1 MPHPLLCCTVRG
13 MLGLRTGEI
22 LFIGFILVVVFSAAR
37 MGQLGNAVGK
47 FVYSFK
53 KASKGEDFV
62 DVKPLPPSG
71 SRHGTTDAEF
81 TDSKSKRS

>member
-1 MPHPLLCCTVRG
+1 MFG
-13 MLGLRTGEI
+13 LGLGEMI
-22 LFIGFILVVVFSAAR
+22 VLGFILVVVFSASR

-62 DVKPLPPSG
+62 DVKPLPPN
-71 SRHGTTDAEF
+71 SRRGTTDADY
-81 TDSKSKRS
+81 TDPKKG

>member
-1 MPHPLLCCTVRG
+1 

-22 LFIGFILVVVFSAAR
+22 LFIAFILVVVFSAAR

-53 KASKGEDFV
+53 KAAKGQDMV
-62 DVKPLPPSG
+62 DAKPLPRSKRG
-71 SRHGTTDAEF
+71 QNVSDAEY
-81 TDSKSKRS
+81 TDSHSKRG

>member
-1 MPHPLLCCTVRG
+1 
-13 MLGLRTGEI
+13 MLGLRTGEL

-53 KASKGEDFV
+53 KASKGEDLV
-62 DVKPLPPSG
+62 DAKTLPRSKRG
-71 SRHGTTDAEF
+71 QDVVDADYNDP
-81 TDSKSKRS
+81 TSKRS

>member
-1 MPHPLLCCTVRG
+1 

-37 MGQLGNAVGK
+37 MGQLGNAVGR

-53 KASKGEDFV
+53 KAAKGEDMV
-62 DVKPLPPSG
+62 DVKTLPRSKRGPDVS
-71 SRHGTTDAEF
+71 DAEY
-81 TDSKSKRS
+81 TDSSGPKRS